1 MDNAKKMLRTPLIKP
16 RAQGGTF
23 YTFASALEDIGLNI
37 NELGNK
43 VMLSHYALLDLPPFD
58 AASMKVTADYS
69 DYDTSDS
76 SNAGKNIFADSFQNY
91 VLNMETVVRNH
102 RLYDFSNAITVSE
115 RVFWKWLL
123 NNGLL
128 HLKEDEQNSD
138 YYVEDCSYGDTVVKC
153 FGYINS
159 GAQRSDDYSMYNE
172 TFVQV
177 PSSFGRM
184 RILFKPTEDD
194 NYYRNNVYESSMVNS
209 EEDELK
215 DKIEYI
221 TASELDSSM
230 SMIQKTGISAKAIF
244 DTDSSY
250 IVNSD
255 TDLLTIEL
263 SLDKLRQYYNEETL
277 TYDDLAIHNSDSSY
291 LPEKPQ
297 EEELNTFNFN
307 AALIYYSVYD
317 STGKNIL
324 ATNAYG
330 LLLFDDTEIVLGENE
345 KYRFYRFTKKQAT
358 STKSGTSYSFRLNIK
373 ASSIYSGDITVND
386 NSTPAYS
393 MSTDFNDTIKNLNTA
408 IEILRTNANHLAVI
422 ESDYRSLKQFTID
435 ALGKEEELE
444 RVVND
449 LKQGLF
455 KKIDASVLHVAQI
468 SIGDG
473 ITFSEDVS
481 SGLFVNEDTVGLN
494 IGILNASDVNASDVT
509 SNSVSY
515 DTCVV
520 SDTGTN
526 FVNNENVVM
535 HVGPEGVSGSDIYAI
550 QDRTDS
556 SAAIDSYAIDEALD
570 RISVIFADNN
580 LLINVDSEDVE
591 GVAGEILNT
600 IYDSESK
607 RLNLKGLCAL
617 LLAKIKES

>member
-1 MDNAKKMLRTPLIKP
+1 MDNFKKMLRTPLIKP
-16 RAQGGTF
+16 RMQGGTF

-43 VMLSHYALLDLPPFD
+43 VMLSHYALLDIPPFD
-58 AASMKVTADYS
+58 ANDMKVHTNYS
-69 DYDTSDS
+69 DIVDDASV
-76 SNAGKNIFADSFQNY
+76 GKYIFADSFQNY

-115 RVFWKWLL
+115 RVFWKWLQHT
-123 NNGLL
+123 GLL
-128 HLKEDEQNSD
+128 HLKQDENNSN
-138 YYVEDCSYGDTVVKC
+138 YYVEDCEYGDTVVKC

-184 RILFKPTEDD
+184 RVLFRPAEDD
-194 NYYRNNVYESSMVNS
+194 NYYKVNEYGSTMVDGSLSGKIENIT
-209 EEDELK
+209 EAELED
-215 DKIEYI
+215 DKIK
-221 TASELDSSM
+221 
-230 SMIQKTGISAKAIF
+230 KTSISADAIF

-250 IVNSD
+250 IVSADSD
-255 TDLLTIEL
+255 ILTIEL
-263 SLDKLRQYYNEETL
+263 SLDRLRQYYNEETL
-277 TYDDLAIHNSDSSY
+277 TYDDLAIYDSSY
-291 LPEKPQ
+291 MPEKPQ
-297 EEELNTFNFN
+297 DEDLETFNFN

-330 LLLFDDTEIVLGENE
+330 LLLFDDTENVLGEE
-345 KYRFYRFTKKQAT
+345 DKYRFYRFTKKQAT

-393 MSTDFNDTIKNLNTA
+393 MATDFNDTIKNLNTA
-408 IEILRTNANHLAVI
+408 INILKTNANHLAVI
-422 ESDYRSLKQFTID
+422 ESDYRSLKQFTVD
-435 ALGKEEELE
+435 ALSKEEELE
-444 RVVND
+444 KTVNE

-455 KKIDASVLHVAQI
+455 KKIDASVLHASQI

-473 ITFSEDVS
+473 ILFSEDVS
-481 SGLFVNEDTVGLN
+481 SGFFTNEETVGIN
-494 IGILNASDVNASDVT
+494 IGVVNTSDVNANGVATDNISF
-509 SNSVSY
+509 

-520 SDTGTN
+520 TDTGTD

-535 HVGPEGVSGSDIYAI
+535 HVGPEGVSGSDVYVI

-556 SAAIDSYAIDEALD
+556 SASIDSTVLNDVFD
-570 RISVIFADNN
+570 RIQVVFEDNN
-580 LLINVDSEDVE
+580 LLINIDTGDVE
-591 GVAGEILNT
+591 GTAGEILNAL
-600 IYDSESK
+600 YNSESK
-607 RLNLKGLCAL
+607 RINLKGLCAL

>member
-1 MDNAKKMLRTPLIKP
+1 MDNFKKMLRTPLIKP
-16 RAQGGTF
+16 RLQGGTF

-43 VMLSHYALLDLPPFD
+43 VMLSHYALLDIPPFD
-58 AASMKVTADYS
+58 ANDMKVTTDYS
-69 DYDTSDS
+69 EIVDDVSV
-76 SNAGKNIFADSFQNY
+76 GKYIFADSFQNY

-115 RVFWKWLL
+115 RVFWKWLQHT
-123 NNGLL
+123 GLM
-128 HLKEDEQNSD
+128 HLKQDENNEN
-138 YYVEDCSYGDTVVKC
+138 YYVEDCTSGDTIVKC

-184 RILFKPTEDD
+184 RVLFKPTEDD
-194 NYYRNNVYESSMVNS
+194 NYYKNNVYESTM
-209 EEDELK
+209 
-215 DKIEYI
+215 
-221 TASELDSSM
+221 LDSSL
-230 SMIQKTGISAKAIF
+230 SNKIENITDNELEGDLIKKTSICGNAVF

-250 IVNSD
+250 IVDSD
-255 TDLLTIEL
+255 SDILTIEL

-277 TYDDLAIHNSDSSY
+277 TYDDLAIYDSSY
-291 LPEKPQ
+291 MPEKPQ
-297 EEELNTFNFN
+297 EEDLETFNFN

-330 LLLFDDTEIVLGENE
+330 ILLFDDTEDVLGEDN

-358 STKSGTSYSFRLNIK
+358 STKSGTSYSFRLNVK

-408 IEILRTNANHLAVI
+408 INILKTNANHLAVI
-422 ESDYRSLKQFTID
+422 ESDYRSLKQFTVE
-435 ALGKEEELE
+435 ALNKEEELE
-444 RVVND
+444 RTVNE
-449 LKQGLF
+449 LKEGLF
-455 KKIDASVLHVAQI
+455 KKIDTSVLHATQI

-473 ITFSEDVS
+473 ILFSEDVS
-481 SGLFVNEDTVGLN
+481 TGFFVNDDIVGIN
-494 IGILNASDVNASDVT
+494 MGIVNASAVNADNII
-509 SNSVSY
+509 SDNIGY
-515 DTCVV
+515 NTCTIT
-520 SDTGTN
+520 DNGTD

-535 HVGPEGVSGSDIYAI
+535 HVGPEGISGSDVYVM

-556 SAAIDSYAIDEALD
+556 STVITSDTLNAVLD
-570 RISVIFADNN
+570 RINVVFEDNN
-580 LLINVDSEDVE
+580 LLINIDTEDVADE
-591 GVAGEILNT
+591 PGEILNAL
-600 IYDSESK
+600 YNSESK
-607 RLNLKGLCAL
+607 RINLKGLCAL

>member
-1 MDNAKKMLRTPLIKP
+1 
-16 RAQGGTF
+16 
-23 YTFASALEDIGLNI
+23 
-37 NELGNK
+37 
-43 VMLSHYALLDLPPFD
+43 
-58 AASMKVTADYS
+58 
-69 DYDTSDS
+69 
-76 SNAGKNIFADSFQNY
+76 
-91 VLNMETVVRNH
+91 METVVRNH

-194 NYYRNNVYESSMVNS
+194 NYYRNNIYESSMVNS
-209 EEDELK
+209 EEDELR

-244 DTDSSY
+244 DRDSSY

-373 ASSIYSGDITVND
+373 ASSIYSGDIAVND

-393 MSTDFNDTIKNLNTA
+393 MSTDFNDTVKNLNTA

-455 KKIDASVLHVAQI
+455 KKIDASVLHAAQI

-473 ITFSEDVS
+473 IAFSEDVS
-481 SGLFVNEDTVGLN
+481 SGLFVDEDTVGLN
-494 IGILNASDVNASDVT
+494 IGILNVSDVNASDVT
-509 SNSVSY
+509 ANSIGY
-515 DTCVV
+515 NTCVV
-520 SDTGTN
+520 SDTGAN

-556 SAAIDSYAIDEALD
+556 SAAIDSYAIDEVLD
-570 RISVIFADNN
+570 RISVVFADNN

>member
-1 MDNAKKMLRTPLIKP
+1 MDNFKKMLRTPLIKP
-16 RAQGGTF
+16 RMQGGTF

-43 VMLSHYALLDLPPFD
+43 VMLSHYALLDIPPFD
-58 AASMKVTADYS
+58 ANDMKVLTDYS
-69 DYDTSDS
+69 DIVDDASV
-76 SNAGKNIFADSFQNY
+76 GKYIFADSFQNY

-115 RVFWKWLL
+115 RVFWKWLQHT
-123 NNGLL
+123 GLL
-128 HLKEDEQNSD
+128 HLKQDENNSN
-138 YYVEDCSYGDTVVKC
+138 YYVEDCEYGDTVVKC

-184 RILFKPTEDD
+184 RVLFRPAEDD
-194 NYYRNNVYESSMVNS
+194 NYYKINEYGSTMVDGS
-209 EEDELK
+209 LSG
-215 DKIEYI
+215 KIENI
-221 TASELDSSM
+221 TEAELEDGK
-230 SMIQKTGISAKAIF
+230 IKKTSISADAIF

-250 IVNSD
+250 IVSADSD
-255 TDLLTIEL
+255 ILTMEL
-263 SLDKLRQYYNEETL
+263 SLDRLRQYYNEETL
-277 TYDDLAIHNSDSSY
+277 TYDDLAIYDSSY
-291 LPEKPQ
+291 MPEKPQ
-297 EEELNTFNFN
+297 DEDLETFNFN

-330 LLLFDDTEIVLGENE
+330 LLLFDDTENVLGEE
-345 KYRFYRFTKKQAT
+345 DKYRFYRFTKKQAT

-393 MSTDFNDTIKNLNTA
+393 MATDFNDTIKNLNTA
-408 IEILRTNANHLAVI
+408 INILKTNANHLAVI
-422 ESDYRSLKQFTID
+422 ESDYRSLKQFTVD
-435 ALGKEEELE
+435 ALSKEEELE
-444 RVVND
+444 KTVNE

-455 KKIDASVLHVAQI
+455 KKIDASVLHASQI

-473 ITFSEDVS
+473 ILFSEDVS
-481 SGLFVNEDTVGLN
+481 SGFFANEETVGIN
-494 IGILNASDVNASDVT
+494 IGVVNTSDINADNAATNNISF
-509 SNSVSY
+509 

-520 SDTGTN
+520 TDTGTD

-535 HVGPEGVSGSDIYAI
+535 HVGPEGVSGSDVYVI
-550 QDRTDS
+550 QNRTDS
-556 SAAIDSYAIDEALD
+556 TAPIDSTVLNDVFD
-570 RISVIFADNN
+570 RIQVVFEDNN
-580 LLINVDSEDVE
+580 LLINIDTEDVE
-591 GVAGEILNT
+591 GTAGEILNAL
-600 IYDSESK
+600 YNSESK
-607 RLNLKGLCAL
+607 RINLKGLCAL

>member
-1 MDNAKKMLRTPLIKP
+1 MDNTKKMLRTPLIKP
-16 RAQGGTF
+16 RVQGGTF

-43 VMLSHYALLDLPPFD
+43 VMLSHYALLDIPPFD
-58 AASMKVTADYS
+58 ANDMKVTADYS
-69 DYDTSDS
+69 LYNTNDS

-102 RLYDFSNAITVSE
+102 YLYDFSNAITVSE
-115 RVFWKWLL
+115 RIFWKWLL

-128 HLKEDEQNSD
+128 HLKQDENNSN
-138 YYVEDCSYGDTVVKC
+138 YYVEDCSNGDSVVKC

-194 NYYRNNVYESSMVNS
+194 NYYKNSIYESSMVNS
-209 EEDELK
+209 EDENLT

-221 TASELDSSM
+221 TAAELDNNM
-230 SMIQKTGISAKAIF
+230 TIIKKTNISAKAIF
-244 DTDSSY
+244 DNDSSY

-255 TDLLTIEL
+255 KDLLTIEL

-277 TYDDLAIHNSDSSY
+277 TYDDLAIHNNDLNY

-297 EEELNTFNFN
+297 EEDLNTFNFN

-330 LLLFDDTEIVLGENE
+330 LLLFDDTETVLGENE
-345 KYRFYRFTKKQAT
+345 KYRFYRFTKKQST

-408 IEILRTNANHLAVI
+408 IEILKTNANHLAVI
-422 ESDYRSLKQFTID
+422 ESDYRSLKQFAID
-435 ALGKEEELE
+435 ALSKEEELE
-444 RVVND
+444 KVVTD

-455 KKIDASVLHVAQI
+455 KNIDTSILHVSQI
-468 SIGDG
+468 SVGNG

-481 SGLFVNEDTVGLN
+481 SGF
-494 IGILNASDVNASDVT
+494 
-509 SNSVSY
+509 
-515 DTCVV
+515 
-520 SDTGTN
+520 
-526 FVNNENVVM
+526 FNNENNIEININTVNSSNIVANDIATDTLSYNTCKITNTGTDYINNENIVM
-535 HVGPEGVSGSDIYAI
+535 HVGPEGISGSDIYAI

-556 SAAIDSYAIDEALD
+556 TTSIETDVINNVLD
-570 RISVIFADNN
+570 RISIVYSDNN
-580 LLINVDSEDVE
+580 LLINVDSEDAE
-591 GVAGEILNT
+591 GAVGDILN
-600 IYDSESK
+600 ILYNSESK

>member
-1 MDNAKKMLRTPLIKP
+1 MDNVKKMLRTPLIKP
-16 RAQGGTF
+16 RTQGGTF

-43 VMLSHYALLDLPPFD
+43 VMLSHYALLDIPPFD
-58 AASMKVTADYS
+58 KDSLKVTADYS
-69 DYDTSDS
+69 DYDTSDA
-76 SNAGKNIFADSFQNY
+76 SNAGKNIFADGFQNY

-123 NNGLL
+123 RNNML
-128 HLKEDEQNSD
+128 HLKQDERNPD
-138 YYVEDCSYGDTVVKC
+138 YYVEDCSNGDTVVKC

-194 NYYRNNVYESSMVNS
+194 NYYKNNVYESSMADSSVQ
-209 EEDELK
+209 ELRN
-215 DKIEYI
+215 KIEYI
-221 TASELDSSM
+221 TVSEIDDD
-230 SMIQKTGISAKAIF
+230 IIKKTNISAKAIF
-244 DTDSSY
+244 DQDSSY
-250 IVNSD
+250 IASSD
-255 TDLLTIEL
+255 NDLLTIEL
-263 SLDKLRQYYNEETL
+263 SLDKLRQYYSEETL
-277 TYDDLAIHNSDSSY
+277 TYDDLAIHNGDSEY

-297 EEELNTFNFN
+297 DEDLNTFNFN

-330 LLLFDDTEIVLGENE
+330 LLIFDDTEMVLGENE

-373 ASSIYSGDITVND
+373 ASSIYSGDIVVND
-386 NSTPAYS
+386 NSTPAYA
-393 MSTDFNDTIKNLNTA
+393 MSTDFNDTVKNLNTA
-408 IEILRTNANHLAVI
+408 IEILKTNANHLALI
-422 ESDYRSLKQFTID
+422 ESDYRSLKQFAID
-435 ALGKEEELE
+435 ALSKEEELE
-444 RVVND
+444 KIITD
-449 LKQGLF
+449 LRQGVF
-455 KKIDASVLHVAQI
+455 KKLDTSVLHASQI
-468 SIGDG
+468 SLGENG
-473 ITFSEDVS
+473 IAFSEDVS
-481 SGLFVNEDTVGLN
+481 SGFFVTDGSVGLN
-494 IGILNASDVNASDVT
+494 IDKVNAHSVEADTVMTDVFRC
-509 SNSVSY
+509 N
-515 DTCVV
+515 TCDVL
-520 SDTGTN
+520 DTGVN
-526 FVNNENVVM
+526 YVNNEKTVM
-535 HVGPEGVSGSDIYAI
+535 HIGPEGVSGCDIYAV

-556 SAAIDSYAIDEALD
+556 SAAIDSNVLNDVLD
-570 RISVIFADNN
+570 RISVVYTDNN

-591 GVAGEILNT
+591 GVAGEILDV

-607 RLNLKGLCAL
+607 RLNLKGLCAV
-617 LLAKIKES
+617 LLAKIKEI